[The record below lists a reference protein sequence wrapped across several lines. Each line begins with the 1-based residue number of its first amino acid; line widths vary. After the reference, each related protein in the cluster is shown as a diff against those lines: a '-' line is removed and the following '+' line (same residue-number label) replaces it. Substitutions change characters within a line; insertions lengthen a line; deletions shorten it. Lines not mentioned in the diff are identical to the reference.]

1 MVRLWPSLFLL
12 VASAS
17 WSATDASQPH
27 FHTST
32 HQHSHHC
39 LWQGLP
45 HAISSDNDQQ
55 VSVTFDY
62 PQAAESVSSQ
72 QYLSQ
77 LNFAKGNAIRIG
89 QQWYSLSQLHF
100 HLPSTTELQ
109 SDIAMIMHLHHHNE
123 AGDIVM
129 LSVPLRY
136 HGGQAASKADL
147 DAWLASLS
155 EQQTE
160 HWQLQQAIYPEELL
174 DIDGAQHNQVEAI
187 KTAAKP
193 GVQQYSLQKTITITP
208 QKLAQ
213 LAQVFTPKPQQA
225 MVASAQ

>member
-1 MVRLWPSLFLL
+1 MVRLWPSLLLL

-17 WSATDASQPH
+17 WSATDASQQH
-27 FHTST
+27 IQDFT
-32 HQHSHHC
+32 HQHNHHC
-39 LWQGLP
+39 LWHGLP
-45 HAISSDNDQQ
+45 HAIPTDKDKL

-77 LNFAKGNAIRIG
+77 LNFAKGNAIQLG

-109 SDIAMIMHLHHHNE
+109 SQIALIMHLHHHNE

-136 HGGQAASKADL
+136 QGSQAASKADL

-155 EQQTE
+155 EQKTE
-160 HWQLQQAIYPEELL
+160 QWQLQQAIYPEELL
-174 DIDGAQHNQVEAI
+174 ELDGTPFSQVEAL
-187 KTAAKP
+187 KTASSK
-193 GVQQYSLQKTITITP
+193 GVQQYSLQKQITITP

-213 LAQVFTPKPQQA
+213 LARVFTPKTQPDMLA
-225 MVASAQ
+225 IAK